1 MLPWAG
7 FIFRRIAMKLFSDY
21 LDRHITKKIG
31 LVLISSSL
39 ILHGCAHHT
48 PEQDPAQEGNP
59 EVIQGGSGGTH
70 WWYFHSGGG
79 YVGGPG
85 FAPGG
90 HSGGVVVSGGGR
102 SGGFTS
108 SPSVSARGG
117 FGAAGHAF
125 GGSGA

>member
-1 MLPWAG
+1 
-7 FIFRRIAMKLFSDY
+7 MKLFSDY
-21 LDRHITKKIG
+21 LDRYITKKIG

-48 PEQDPAQEGNP
+48 PEQDPAQEGQP
-59 EVIQGGSGGTH
+59 AAQGGGTG
-70 WWYFHSGGG
+70 WWYFHHSGGG
-79 YVGGPG
+79 GFHPG
-85 FAPGG
+85 RTSG
-90 HSGGVVVSGGGR
+90 GGVVVGGGGR

-117 FGAAGHAF
+117 FGSAGHAF